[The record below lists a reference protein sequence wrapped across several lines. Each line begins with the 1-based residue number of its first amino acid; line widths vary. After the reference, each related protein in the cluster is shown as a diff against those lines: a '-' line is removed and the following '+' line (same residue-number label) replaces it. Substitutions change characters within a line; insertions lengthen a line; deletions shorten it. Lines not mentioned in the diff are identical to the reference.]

1 MSIPL
6 SFSISIAAVLAMSV
20 TGIQVASAEQM
31 TGLNKVEW
39 NGQTYDIKYNVT
51 NARVESIKVM
61 ESGLS
66 VKLSNSSAEDG
77 ALTLALPMGLVKSMF
92 SHDSHFPIQ
101 DFINVFADQA
111 STSQYGVLE
120 STCDLVTLEIKFP
133 QGSED
138 IGLFSSSTPSNY
150 YKADSQQEKV
160 YITPELSAEGKQFKL
175 DTVTNA
181 DSCAFSLIKDDKRLH
196 IAIQNNGSV

>member
-20 TGIQVASAEQM
+20 TGIQIASAEQM

-51 NARVESIKVM
+51 NARVESIKVL

-66 VKLSNSSAEDG
+66 VKLSNSSAKDG

-92 SHDSHFPIQ
+92 NHESNFPIQ
-101 DFINVFADQA
+101 DFINVF
-111 STSQYGVLE
+111 V
-120 STCDLVTLEIKFP
+120 
-133 QGSED
+133 
-138 IGLFSSSTPSNY
+138 
-150 YKADSQQEKV
+150 
-160 YITPELSAEGKQFKL
+160 
-175 DTVTNA
+175 
-181 DSCAFSLIKDDKRLH
+181 
-196 IAIQNNGSV
+196 